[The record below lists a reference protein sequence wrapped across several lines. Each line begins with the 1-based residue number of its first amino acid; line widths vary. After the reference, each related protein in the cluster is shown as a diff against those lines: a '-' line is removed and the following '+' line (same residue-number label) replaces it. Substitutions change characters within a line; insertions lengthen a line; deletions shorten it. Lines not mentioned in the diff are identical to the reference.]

1 MILSGGRL
9 QQQDIE
15 APQPEDLRSSH
26 SAAADLSHSD
36 NSDFEQ
42 DFVSSV
48 VSQQQQPRVHWG
60 DLPKRTDEEDKGK
73 GEKVESQ
80 KTQRGDKGEEAKGIM
95 RQEDRKQE
103 LHLCKTNSE
112 TDVEK
117 TKQPLSL
124 NPEETLQQVAGETTS
139 SEEQSVEDVTCKLNV
154 CSLSETNSA
163 PPPVD
168 STLPRADLPT
178 SPACKDSNPS
188 TESKHPPSSAMF
200 SANQDNLNTALTSL
214 KITQV
219 GMSKRGAAGLRDLL
233 KKHAA
238 GVKPDHIRRTLL
250 ECLRKTFMD
259 WCTEA
264 TVKFLY
270 GADQLASFPFED
282 VRKEKEEELDED
294 DLDDEDAKGTDAP
307 SAPVP
312 DYKRMQEEAKTL
324 EVKVKEFYKG
334 TWILPEGVAEEPQD
348 RVSKG
353 GRAGVGGIRVFQ
365 RKKH

>member
-1 MILSGGRL
+1 MLSDGRL
-9 QQQDIE
+9 QEQDIE
-15 APQPEDLRSSH
+15 DTLATQPEDLRSSR
-26 SAAADLSHSD
+26 SAAAELSHSD

-73 GEKVESQ
+73 GGKVESQ
-80 KTQRGDKGEEAKGIM
+80 KTQRRDRGEEAKGHQS
-95 RQEDRKQE
+95 QEDGKQE
-103 LHLCKTNSE
+103 LHPFKTGAE

-124 NPEETLQQVAGETTS
+124 NTEKTTGQQVADETAP

-154 CSLSETNSA
+154 CSLSETDSA

-168 STLPRADLPT
+168 STPSRADLLT

-188 TESKHPPSSAMF
+188 TESKHSPSSAMI

-238 GVKPDHIRRTLL
+238 GVKPDYIRLTLL

-270 GADQLASFPFED
+270 GADQSASFPFVD

-312 DYKRMQEEAKTL
+312 DYKRMQEEAQTL
-324 EVKVKEFYKG
+324 DVKVKEFYKG

-348 RVSKG
+348 GVSEG
-353 GRAGVGGIRVFQ
+353 GRAGVGG
-365 RKKH
+365 KKKT